1 MEQTQSFGPILIL
14 LVLIVSFLYMHFTN
28 GSGLTRI
35 YLAGGIVLAAIL
47 ILLPSLNVDL
57 PDWFK
62 AGFGATKIQ
71 LGLDLQGGTH
81 LLMAVKLDEAV
92 KTQLRRRGDDLK
104 QELKANKIDFQ
115 DVSVDAAGDM
125 TVKLKSSADRTPFLD
140 LVQKSFSDLTVS
152 SNGDSSGAGPS
163 YLLAYKPRELQ
174 TIRSNAMDQ
183 ALETIRNRID
193 QLGVRETTVAKEGD
207 NEILVQLPGIQ
218 DPERAK
224 ELIGKTAVLEFKLV
238 DDSKNV
244 QDAIKDGSPPGDEVL
259 YGTTERGGREPYL
272 VESPVL

>member
-35 YLAGGIVLAAIL
+35 YIAGAIVLAAIL

-92 KTQLRRRGDDLK
+92 KTQMHRRADDLK
-104 QELKANKIDFQ
+104 KEHQ
-115 DVSVDAAGDM
+115 
-125 TVKLKSSADRTPFLD
+125 
-140 LVQKSFSDLTVS
+140 
-152 SNGDSSGAGPS
+152 
-163 YLLAYKPRELQ
+163 PR
-174 TIRSNAMDQ
+174 
-183 ALETIRNRID
+183 
-193 QLGVRETTVAKEGD
+193 
-207 NEILVQLPGIQ
+207 
-218 DPERAK
+218 
-224 ELIGKTAVLEFKLV
+224 
-238 DDSKNV
+238 
-244 QDAIKDGSPPGDEVL
+244 
-259 YGTTERGGREPYL
+259 
-272 VESPVL
+272 

>member
-1 MEQTQSFGPILIL
+1 VEQTQSFGPILIL

-92 KTQLRRRGDDLK
+92 KTQLHRRGDDLK
-104 QELKANKIDFQ
+104 QELKANKIDFA
-115 DVSVDAAGDM
+115 DVSVDAAG
-125 TVKLKSSADRTPFLD
+125 S
-140 LVQKSFSDLTVS
+140 LTGIAMS
-152 SNGDSSGAGPS
+152 LLCYGPAVV
-163 YLLAYKPRELQ
+163 LWA
-174 TIRSNAMDQ
+174 A
-183 ALETIRNRID
+183 
-193 QLGVRETTVAKEGD
+193 
-207 NEILVQLPGIQ
+207 ILFFPARYAWRRL
-218 DPERAK
+218 R
-224 ELIGKTAVLEFKLV
+224 
-238 DDSKNV
+238 
-244 QDAIKDGSPPGDEVL
+244 
-259 YGTTERGGREPYL
+259 
-272 VESPVL
+272 

>member
-47 ILLPSLNVDL
+47 ILLPSLNIEL
-57 PDWFK
+57 PDWFR

-104 QELKANKIDFQ
+104 GELKANKIDFT
-115 DVSVDAAGDM
+115 DVSVDESGNL

-140 LVQKSFSDLTVS
+140 LVAKSFSDLAVS
-152 SNGDSSGAGPS
+152 SNSDSSSIGPS
-163 YLLAYKPRELQ
+163 YSMDYKPRELQ

-193 QLGVRETTVAKEGD
+193 QLGVRE
-207 NEILVQLPGIQ
+207 
-218 DPERAK
+218 
-224 ELIGKTAVLEFKLV
+224 
-238 DDSKNV
+238 
-244 QDAIKDGSPPGDEVL
+244 
-259 YGTTERGGREPYL
+259 
-272 VESPVL
+272 

>member
-1 MEQTQSFGPILIL
+1 MDQTQSFGPILIL

-35 YLAGGIVLAAIL
+35 YIAGAIVLAAIL
-47 ILLPSLNVDL
+47 ILLPSLNVVDL

-62 AGFGATKIQ
+62 AGFGSTKIQ

-92 KTQLRRRGDDLK
+92 KTQMHRRADDLK
-104 QELKANKIDFQ
+104 KELKGNKIDFQ
-115 DVSVDAAGDM
+115 DIAVDDSGNM
-125 TVKLKSSADRTPFLD
+125 IVKLKSIADRTPFLD
-140 LVQKSFSDLTVS
+140 LAQKSFPELAVS
-152 SNGDSSGAGPS
+152 SNTDSSGPGPAYS
-163 YLLAYKPRELQ
+163 LAYKPQELQ

-224 ELIGKTAVLEFKLV
+224 ELIGKTAVLEFKLA
-238 DDSKNV
+238 DDTNNV
-244 QDAIKDGSPPGDEVL
+244 QDAIKNGPPPGD
-259 YGTTERGGREPYL
+259 
-272 VESPVL
+272 